1 VQTRTEGSEIDYG
14 AVKIGGAAPTATDE
28 LMRQT
33 QAGPFGD
40 SYTVDYWFEW
50 ILPGNAASYAIDLP
64 ASGASMSFDRVAVD
78 TLATLGGDVNRDGTV
93 NGLDVSA
100 IASAWLTSGPIGSVS
115 GDANFDGSVNG
126 LDISLIAAHWLYST
140 GAGQAAA
147 VPEPSAGLLL
157 AAGASLLVASRALRK
172 QRSVKAAASQ
182 TFLDL

>member
-1 VQTRTEGSEIDYG
+1 MQTRTEGSEIDYG